1 MNTSTLYYYFSK
13 NFVKPTV
20 QPVFFLNVSKVYK
33 DPFPSGFNAKDDDD
47 DDVNRTAPKLIEE
60 ALNPIFAFPIE
71 DDDDG
76 EDDEDDGFDISGCFY
91 DDGSIDI
98 ERYFFD

>member
-1 MNTSTLYYYFSK
+1 LNTSTLYYYFSK

-20 QPVFFLNVSKVYK
+20 QPVFLNVSKVYK

-71 DDDDG
+71 DDDD
-76 EDDEDDGFDISGCFY
+76 EDDEDNGFDISGCFY

>member
-1 MNTSTLYYYFSK
+1 MLN
-13 NFVKPTV
+13 
-20 QPVFFLNVSKVYK
+20 QPFNRFFFYVSKVYK
-33 DPFPSGFNAKDDDD
+33 DPFPSGFNAKDDD
-47 DDVNRTAPKLIEE
+47 VNRSAPKLIEE

-71 DDDDG
+71 DDDDDDDD
-76 EDDEDDGFDISGCFY
+76 EDDEDNGFDISGCFY

>member
-20 QPVFFLNVSKVYK
+20 QPGFFYVSKVYK
-33 DPFPSGFNAKDDDD
+33 DPFPSGFNAKDD

-71 DDDDG
+71 DDD
-76 EDDEDDGFDISGCFY
+76 EDDEDNGFDISGCFY

>member
-1 MNTSTLYYYFSK
+1 MLK
-13 NFVKPTV
+13 KPFN
-20 QPVFFLNVSKVYK
+20 QFFLNVSKVYEE
-33 DPFPSGFNAKDDDD
+33 PFPLVFNAKDDDD
-47 DDVNRTAPKLIEE
+47 NVNRSAPKLIEE

-71 DDDDG
+71 DDD
-76 EDDEDDGFDISGCFY
+76 EDDEDNGFDISGCFY